1 METIFLFLLQTISNP
16 FKHQIQIMCPPIS
29 FNVKFVIE
37 TWQKHAWTTSISYLL
52 RLNCSLFRH
61 EYSDVRLIINK
72 SWTHVNTSETQSLG
86 KRTQQE
92 GNNSDRHKITDS
104 IHITVVNQHLQ
115 CSTDW
120 KSITCYSLECWINT
134 VRQTSTELSALLSL
148 ESFLSVT
155 PCRVS

>member
-1 METIFLFLLQTISNP
+1 METIFPVLLQTIPNP

-104 IHITVVNQHLQ
+104 IHITVVNQH
-115 CSTDW
+115 S
-120 KSITCYSLECWINT
+120 
-134 VRQTSTELSALLSL
+134 LLSVEL
-148 ESFLSVT
+148 TLWDRQVQSYQRFCLL
-155 PCRVS
+155 RVSCLLHHAGFLK